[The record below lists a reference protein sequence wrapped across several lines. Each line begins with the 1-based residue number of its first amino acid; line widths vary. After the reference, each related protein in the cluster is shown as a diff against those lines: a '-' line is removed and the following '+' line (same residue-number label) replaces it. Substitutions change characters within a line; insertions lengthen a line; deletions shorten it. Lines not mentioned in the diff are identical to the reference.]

1 MKKLLSILMVAV
13 LTLSLAVPCFATNP
27 SISPNTNSDSE
38 SVLLNDGS
46 SLSDEDILNAL
57 NNAELVDASED
68 SAFTLADSSVEISD
82 DYFPAT
88 ANISEIESID
98 IEQTNE
104 DSESTIDL
112 QSTGITPVGETVG
125 DAMVYYTQKW
135 LNQEYGNVPGFG
147 SVPEN
152 GKTGWDTVYGL
163 LRALQHE
170 LGITNLA
177 NSFGPTTSSRYE
189 QNLLRR
195 QDGVTDKKFAILQG
209 ALWCKGYSPGYNMTE
224 NADGTITFNAVFDE
238 EVENAVKQLQRD
250 AGLAVQDGVVSLNL
264 MKALMSMDSFKL
276 LPSSYGSDAK
286 IRNFQQWLNKNY
298 EDYTG
303 LNPCDGV
310 YGRNTNKALIYALQA
325 EEKLP
330 LNIANGNFGNTT
342 QLCCPEIPYFEND
355 NAARAYPGTS
365 SGELYSYSDI
375 VNFTKLLQFALYVN
389 GFGDGDFD
397 GIYDNATKQAV
408 REFQEHHAITING
421 KADKG
426 TWLSLFISCGDR
438 NRSAIAADCAT
449 ILTKP
454 KAEALYA
461 NGYRYIGRYLTGTY
475 NGGIS
480 KALTREEAEIIL
492 AAGLHFFP
500 IYQTSARKDTYFTP
514 EQGTADAKAAIEAA
528 TALGIPKD
536 TIIYFAVDFDAMDYQ
551 ITSNVIPYFQA
562 VHEEMS
568 YSIYRTGIYGAR
580 NVCSRVSEKG
590 YACSSFVAN
599 MSTGFSGNLGF
610 KMPSNW
616 AFDQFTDKDQSG
628 NYLSISSP
636 DGSFAIDKDGF
647 SGRDQG
653 VSELEELVTDNTFD
667 TNFGSAEDDILYGP
681 TVNIMGKEVPLF
693 QINLSF
699 DLKVAQ
705 IETRQDINTGN
716 IEVLMGINVYGK
728 ESETTGSREKAEKYK
743 EAYRNTKALIRSLGH
758 NPQEVNNKLKDFKGS
773 LYDRGTKVGF
783 DFNSY
788 VVGYM
793 TIDKYGKIIESG
805 VGFIGTTKGSVSYP
819 IVPTIYF
826 KLQIEGSML
835 GSLKLVLQETGQTS
849 AFGNLDFS
857 VRPSLGIEGNL
868 IVASA
873 YVGLSGELS
882 CSVEF
887 PFKSFSDSFEAKL
900 NATAFF
906 EWSALAWWGARY
918 DWKFYEQPIYPRST
932 SNSLYV
938 TQDDLQFI
946 APLNP
951 EMCSRSSNNLDA
963 FKEAMQIYAKPKI
976 ASLGN
981 EKMFMVYIDDAS
993 DRSAENRFTLMYS
1006 VYDGTVWSTPQPV
1019 LNDGTADF
1027 EPMLCSDGNGGVH
1040 ILWQNANTTFNEGVT
1055 LEQMSKSMDLYYTH
1069 WNGSTFSEG
1078 RAITVNNQNFEMS
1091 PQIVSSGNNISVI
1104 WQQNSENDPLAIDGT
1119 NSIYRRQF
1127 VNGSW
1132 QTVETIASNLPLV
1145 NSIDSD
1151 YVDGT
1156 NVVAYCAKTE
1166 NETSTINDF
1175 ELFCFNGTQTAQL
1188 TDDNVPDYSVNLLN
1202 NELYW
1207 IRDGAIASMQNGDA
1221 NTKQIIEP
1229 LDSSVTE
1236 IKVLHNTAGD
1246 KAITWKQENEAGVT
1260 FYGVNYNDETNSF
1273 GATHPLTTDG
1283 GVVRGWD
1290 ACLQSAGQIELAFCY
1305 ADYLDEPVN
1314 GQPYGTLSLIQK
1326 SSETFCD
1333 VAVNPNATYSGEIE
1347 PNKEITLVTEV
1358 YNTGSQP
1365 INQFNIKILNE
1376 NNDIVQN
1383 STVNQE
1389 LGIGENAEIEI
1400 PFTMSNSISRAD
1412 YKIQILPIGEEDIS
1426 PTDNEAVFSI
1436 GFADLS
1442 IDSVEEV
1449 RNDSGRQLKV
1459 TVKNDG
1465 FTSIGTA
1472 DLQVYAESYGG
1483 MLIGT
1488 AEISSLLPGA
1498 ESVFTFNLDE
1508 SYSDSSVSESP
1519 KLVYIAIETSDAES
1533 NYANNSIEYYVYP
1546 DYLINVH
1553 AGTQG
1558 GTVAGSGTYEKGSN
1572 VQIIATADPGYVFQG
1587 WYENNVKIFD
1597 AESIYSFLVTNGRT
1611 LEARFVPLDTCD
1623 IEPVPTKPGVVDK
1636 ENKYLRGI
1644 EPCGAVQDYFMVTN
1658 GGSLR
1663 LIPDKYDFAFGTGT
1677 QVQLLSENGTI
1688 VDVYT
1693 VVILGD
1699 INGDSA
1705 VDAFDAA
1712 VLSLYLGGFAQ
1723 LDLAYLEAADLN
1735 QDGTID
1741 ERDYQTLRNM
1751 LSGTLN
1757 NYRLFPKNVNILY
1770 SMHSV

>member
-88 ANISEIESID
+88 ANISEIEPID
-98 IEQTNE
+98 IGNASEGILDTQSE
-104 DSESTIDL
+104 DTSATRETI
-112 QSTGITPVGETVG
+112 G
-125 DAMVYYTQKW
+125 DPMVYYTQKW
-135 LNQEYGNVPGFG
+135 LNQEYGNIPGFG

-438 NRSAIAADCAT
+438 NRPAIAADCAT

-500 IYQTSARKDTYFTP
+500 IYQTSAREDEYFTP

-536 TIIYFAVDFDAMDYQ
+536 TIIYFAVDFDAMDHQ

-616 AFDQFTDKDQSG
+616 AFEQFTDKDQSG

-647 SGRDQG
+647 SGRDHG
-653 VSELEELVTDNTFD
+653 VAKLEDSNEPV
-667 TNFGSAEDDILYGP
+667 AEDFILNYGEPASDKVVGP
-681 TVNIMGKEVPLF
+681 TVNIFGVNVPLF
-693 QINLSF
+693 EIEIGLETDSNDLIKINNNIKDQTCEITIGVKTDTTDPNVKNKEYAEIKSF
-699 DLKVAQ
+699 VNALGRQTTTQTWNNFQKLRSKFNKV
-705 IETRQDINTGN
+705 
-716 IEVLMGINVYGK
+716 
-728 ESETTGSREKAEKYK
+728 
-743 EAYRNTKALIRSLGH
+743 NTK
-758 NPQEVNNKLKDFKGS
+758 F
-773 LYDRGTKVGF
+773 GF
-783 DFNSY
+783 DFDMY
-788 VVGYM
+788 RVGYAKFSYR
-793 TIDKYGKIIESG
+793 TGELELIEG
-805 VGFIGTTKGSVSYP
+805 GLGLIAETTASLKKP
-819 IVPTIYF
+819 IVPLVYLRLDI
-826 KLQIEGSML
+826 IGSFEA
-835 GSLKLVLQETGQTS
+835 GLKLVAEDSMLTINGDLE
-849 AFGNLDFS
+849 FS
-857 VRPSLGIEGNL
+857 VEPRLGFQIGC
-868 IVASA
+868 SA
-873 YVGLSGELS
+873 IHVYSGFSGELGCKMRVPMTS
-882 CSVEF
+882 LEENFSIFFQGKGFIETIVLGQKNYANLEF
-887 PFKSFSDSFEAKL
+887 
-900 NATAFF
+900 T
-906 EWSALAWWGARY
+906 
-918 DWKFYEQPIYPRST
+918 PIELYPRQQL
-932 SNSLYV
+932 NSKYSIARN
-938 TQDDLQFI
+938 DFKPI
-946 APLNP
+946 APLPKNNN
-951 EMCSRSSNNLDA
+951 RLISNDPNT
-963 FKEAMQIYAKPKI
+963 FKKNIQVYAAPKI
-976 ASLGN
+976 VSLSDGR
-981 EKMFMVYIDDAS
+981 MFMVYIDDAS

-1078 RAITVNNQNFEMS
+1078 TAITVNNQNFEMS

-1546 DYLINVH
+1546 DYLINVQ

-1558 GTVAGSGTYEKGSN
+1558 GTVAGSGTYEKGSH
-1572 VQIIATADPGYVFQG
+1572 VQITANADPGYIFQG
-1587 WYENNVKIFD
+1587 WYENDVKIFD
-1597 AESIYSFLVTNGRT
+1597 AESTYSFLVTSSRT

-1663 LIPDKYDFAFGTGT
+1663 LIPDKYDYAFGTGT

-1735 QDGTID
+1735 KDGTID

>member
-88 ANISEIESID
+88 ANISEIEPID
-98 IEQTNE
+98 IGNASEGILDTQSE
-104 DSESTIDL
+104 DTSATRETI
-112 QSTGITPVGETVG
+112 G
-125 DAMVYYTQKW
+125 DPMVYYTQKW
-135 LNQEYGNVPGFG
+135 LNQEYGNIPGFG

-438 NRSAIAADCAT
+438 NRPAIAADCAT

-500 IYQTSARKDTYFTP
+500 IYQTSAREDEYFTP

-536 TIIYFAVDFDAMDYQ
+536 TIIYFAVDFDAMDHQ

-647 SGRDQG
+647 SGRDHG
-653 VSELEELVTDNTFD
+653 VAKLEDSNEPV
-667 TNFGSAEDDILYGP
+667 AEDFILNYGEPASDKVVGP
-681 TVNIMGKEVPLF
+681 TVNIFGVNVPLF
-693 QINLSF
+693 EIEIGLETDSNDLIKINNNIKDQTCEITIGVKTDTTDPNVKNKEYAEIKSF
-699 DLKVAQ
+699 VNALGRQTTTQTWNNFQKLRSKFNKV
-705 IETRQDINTGN
+705 
-716 IEVLMGINVYGK
+716 
-728 ESETTGSREKAEKYK
+728 
-743 EAYRNTKALIRSLGH
+743 NTK
-758 NPQEVNNKLKDFKGS
+758 F
-773 LYDRGTKVGF
+773 GF
-783 DFNSY
+783 DFDMY
-788 VVGYM
+788 RVGYA
-793 TIDKYGKIIESG
+793 K
-805 VGFIGTTKGSVSYP
+805 FSYR
-819 IVPTIYF
+819 TGE
-826 KLQIEGSML
+826 LELIEGGL
-835 GSLKLVLQETGQTS
+835 GLIAETTASLK
-849 AFGNLDFS
+849 
-857 VRPSLGIEGNL
+857 
-868 IVASA
+868 
-873 YVGLSGELS
+873 
-882 CSVEF
+882 
-887 PFKSFSDSFEAKL
+887 K
-900 NATAFF
+900 
-906 EWSALAWWGARY
+906 
-918 DWKFYEQPIYPRST
+918 
-932 SNSLYV
+932 
-938 TQDDLQFI
+938 
-946 APLNP
+946 
-951 EMCSRSSNNLDA
+951 
-963 FKEAMQIYAKPKI
+963 
-976 ASLGN
+976 
-981 EKMFMVYIDDAS
+981 
-993 DRSAENRFTLMYS
+993 
-1006 VYDGTVWSTPQPV
+1006 
-1019 LNDGTADF
+1019 
-1027 EPMLCSDGNGGVH
+1027 
-1040 ILWQNANTTFNEGVT
+1040 
-1055 LEQMSKSMDLYYTH
+1055 
-1069 WNGSTFSEG
+1069 
-1078 RAITVNNQNFEMS
+1078 
-1091 PQIVSSGNNISVI
+1091 
-1104 WQQNSENDPLAIDGT
+1104 T
-1119 NSIYRRQF
+1119 NS
-1127 VNGSW
+1127 
-1132 QTVETIASNLPLV
+1132 T
-1145 NSIDSD
+1145 
-1151 YVDGT
+1151 
-1156 NVVAYCAKTE
+1156 
-1166 NETSTINDF
+1166 
-1175 ELFCFNGTQTAQL
+1175 
-1188 TDDNVPDYSVNLLN
+1188 
-1202 NELYW
+1202 
-1207 IRDGAIASMQNGDA
+1207 
-1221 NTKQIIEP
+1221 
-1229 LDSSVTE
+1229 
-1236 IKVLHNTAGD
+1236 
-1246 KAITWKQENEAGVT
+1246 
-1260 FYGVNYNDETNSF
+1260 
-1273 GATHPLTTDG
+1273 
-1283 GVVRGWD
+1283 
-1290 ACLQSAGQIELAFCY
+1290 ACLF
-1305 ADYLDEPVN
+1305 
-1314 GQPYGTLSLIQK
+1314 
-1326 SSETFCD
+1326 
-1333 VAVNPNATYSGEIE
+1333 AVGHN
-1347 PNKEITLVTEV
+1347 
-1358 YNTGSQP
+1358 
-1365 INQFNIKILNE
+1365 
-1376 NNDIVQN
+1376 
-1383 STVNQE
+1383 
-1389 LGIGENAEIEI
+1389 
-1400 PFTMSNSISRAD
+1400 
-1412 YKIQILPIGEEDIS
+1412 
-1426 PTDNEAVFSI
+1426 
-1436 GFADLS
+1436 
-1442 IDSVEEV
+1442 
-1449 RNDSGRQLKV
+1449 
-1459 TVKNDG
+1459 
-1465 FTSIGTA
+1465 
-1472 DLQVYAESYGG
+1472 
-1483 MLIGT
+1483 
-1488 AEISSLLPGA
+1488 
-1498 ESVFTFNLDE
+1498 
-1508 SYSDSSVSESP
+1508 
-1519 KLVYIAIETSDAES
+1519 
-1533 NYANNSIEYYVYP
+1533 
-1546 DYLINVH
+1546 
-1553 AGTQG
+1553 
-1558 GTVAGSGTYEKGSN
+1558 
-1572 VQIIATADPGYVFQG
+1572 
-1587 WYENNVKIFD
+1587 
-1597 AESIYSFLVTNGRT
+1597 
-1611 LEARFVPLDTCD
+1611 
-1623 IEPVPTKPGVVDK
+1623 
-1636 ENKYLRGI
+1636 
-1644 EPCGAVQDYFMVTN
+1644 
-1658 GGSLR
+1658 
-1663 LIPDKYDFAFGTGT
+1663 
-1677 QVQLLSENGTI
+1677 
-1688 VDVYT
+1688 
-1693 VVILGD
+1693 
-1699 INGDSA
+1699 
-1705 VDAFDAA
+1705 
-1712 VLSLYLGGFAQ
+1712 
-1723 LDLAYLEAADLN
+1723 
-1735 QDGTID
+1735 
-1741 ERDYQTLRNM
+1741 
-1751 LSGTLN
+1751 
-1757 NYRLFPKNVNILY
+1757 RLF
-1770 SMHSV
+1770 

>member
-88 ANISEIESID
+88 ANISEIEPID
-98 IEQTNE
+98 IGNASEGILDTQSE
-104 DSESTIDL
+104 DTSATRETI
-112 QSTGITPVGETVG
+112 G
-125 DAMVYYTQKW
+125 DPMVYYTQKW
-135 LNQEYGNVPGFG
+135 LNQEYGNIPGFG

-647 SGRDQG
+647 SGRDHG
-653 VSELEELVTDNTFD
+653 VAKLEDSNEPV
-667 TNFGSAEDDILYGP
+667 AEDFILNYGEPASDKVVGP
-681 TVNIMGKEVPLF
+681 TVNIFGVNVPLF
-693 QINLSF
+693 EIEIGLETDSNDLIKINNNIKDQTCEITIGVKTDTTDPNVKNKEYAEIKSF
-699 DLKVAQ
+699 VNALGRQTTTQTWNNFQKLRSKFNKV
-705 IETRQDINTGN
+705 
-716 IEVLMGINVYGK
+716 
-728 ESETTGSREKAEKYK
+728 
-743 EAYRNTKALIRSLGH
+743 NTK
-758 NPQEVNNKLKDFKGS
+758 F
-773 LYDRGTKVGF
+773 GF
-783 DFNSY
+783 DFDMY
-788 VVGYM
+788 RVGYAKFSYR
-793 TIDKYGKIIESG
+793 TGELELIEG
-805 VGFIGTTKGSVSYP
+805 GLGLIAETTASLKKP
-819 IVPTIYF
+819 IVPLVYLRLDI
-826 KLQIEGSML
+826 IGSFEA
-835 GSLKLVLQETGQTS
+835 GLKLVAEDSMLTINGDLE
-849 AFGNLDFS
+849 FS
-857 VRPSLGIEGNL
+857 VEPRLGFQIGC
-868 IVASA
+868 SA
-873 YVGLSGELS
+873 IHVYSGFSGELGCKMRVPMTS
-882 CSVEF
+882 LEENFSIFFQGKGFIETIVLGQKNYANLEF
-887 PFKSFSDSFEAKL
+887 
-900 NATAFF
+900 T
-906 EWSALAWWGARY
+906 
-918 DWKFYEQPIYPRST
+918 PIELYPRQQL
-932 SNSLYV
+932 NSKYSIARN
-938 TQDDLQFI
+938 DFKPI
-946 APLNP
+946 APLPKNNN
-951 EMCSRSSNNLDA
+951 RLISNDPNT
-963 FKEAMQIYAKPKI
+963 FKKNIQVYAAPKI
-976 ASLGN
+976 VSLSDGR
-981 EKMFMVYIDDAS
+981 MFMVYIDDAS

-1078 RAITVNNQNFEMS
+1078 TAITVNNQNFEMS

-1175 ELFCFNGTQTAQL
+1175 ELFCFNGSQTTQL

-1246 KAITWKQENEAGVT
+1246 KAITWEQENEAGVT

-1273 GATHPLTTDG
+1273 GTTHPLTTDG

-1305 ADYLDEPVN
+1305 ADYLDEPTD
-1314 GQPYGTLSLIQK
+1314 GRPYGALSLIQK

-1347 PNKEITLVTEV
+1347 PNKEITLFTEV

-1376 NNDIVQN
+1376 NNDIVQD

-1400 PFTMSNSISRAD
+1400 PFTLSNSISRAD

-1572 VQIIATADPGYVFQG
+1572 VQITATADPGYVFQG

-1597 AESIYSFLVTNGRT
+1597 AESIYSFLVTSSRT
-1611 LEARFVPLDTCD
+1611 LEAKFVPLDTCD

-1663 LIPDKYDFAFGTGT
+1663 LIPDKYDYAFGTGT

-1735 QDGTID
+1735 KDGTID

>member
-88 ANISEIESID
+88 ANISEIEPID
-98 IEQTNE
+98 IGNASEGILDTQSE
-104 DSESTIDL
+104 DTSATRETI
-112 QSTGITPVGETVG
+112 G
-125 DAMVYYTQKW
+125 DPMVYYTQKW
-135 LNQEYGNVPGFG
+135 LNQEYGNIPGFG

-438 NRSAIAADCAT
+438 NRPAIAADCAT

-500 IYQTSARKDTYFTP
+500 IYQTSAREDEYFTP

-536 TIIYFAVDFDAMDYQ
+536 TIIYFAVDFDAMDHQ

-647 SGRDQG
+647 SGRDHG
-653 VSELEELVTDNTFD
+653 VAKLEDSNEPV
-667 TNFGSAEDDILYGP
+667 AEDFILNYGEPASDKVVGP
-681 TVNIMGKEVPLF
+681 TVNIFGVNVPLF
-693 QINLSF
+693 EIEIGLETDSNDLIKINNNIKDQTCEITIGVKTDTTDPNVKNKEYAEIKSF
-699 DLKVAQ
+699 VNALGRQTTTQTWNNFQKLRSKFNKV
-705 IETRQDINTGN
+705 
-716 IEVLMGINVYGK
+716 
-728 ESETTGSREKAEKYK
+728 
-743 EAYRNTKALIRSLGH
+743 NTK
-758 NPQEVNNKLKDFKGS
+758 F
-773 LYDRGTKVGF
+773 GF
-783 DFNSY
+783 DFDMY
-788 VVGYM
+788 RVGYAKFSYR
-793 TIDKYGKIIESG
+793 TGELELIEG
-805 VGFIGTTKGSVSYP
+805 GLGLIAETTASLKKP
-819 IVPTIYF
+819 IVPLVYLRLDI
-826 KLQIEGSML
+826 IGSFEA
-835 GSLKLVLQETGQTS
+835 GLKLVAEDSMLTINGDLE
-849 AFGNLDFS
+849 FS
-857 VRPSLGIEGNL
+857 VEPRLGFQIGC
-868 IVASA
+868 SA
-873 YVGLSGELS
+873 IHVYSGFSGELGCKMRVPMTS
-882 CSVEF
+882 LEENFSIFFQGKGFIETIVLGQKNYANLEF
-887 PFKSFSDSFEAKL
+887 
-900 NATAFF
+900 T
-906 EWSALAWWGARY
+906 
-918 DWKFYEQPIYPRST
+918 PIELYPRQQL
-932 SNSLYV
+932 NSKYSIARN
-938 TQDDLQFI
+938 DFKPI
-946 APLNP
+946 APLPKNNN
-951 EMCSRSSNNLDA
+951 RLISNDPNT
-963 FKEAMQIYAKPKI
+963 FKKNIQVYAAPKI
-976 ASLGN
+976 VSLSDGR
-981 EKMFMVYIDDAS
+981 MFMVYIDDAS

-1078 RAITVNNQNFEMS
+1078 TAITVNNQNFEMS

-1546 DYLINVH
+1546 DYLINVQ

-1558 GTVAGSGTYEKGSN
+1558 GTVAGSGTYEKGSH
-1572 VQIIATADPGYVFQG
+1572 VQITANADPGYIFQG
-1587 WYENNVKIFD
+1587 WYENDVKIFD
-1597 AESIYSFLVTNGRT
+1597 AESTYSFLVTSSRT

-1663 LIPDKYDFAFGTGT
+1663 LIPDKYDYAFGTGT

-1735 QDGTID
+1735 KDGTID

>member
-88 ANISEIESID
+88 ANISEIEPID
-98 IEQTNE
+98 IGNASEGILDTQSE
-104 DSESTIDL
+104 DTSATRETI
-112 QSTGITPVGETVG
+112 G
-125 DAMVYYTQKW
+125 DPMVYYTQKW
-135 LNQEYGNVPGFG
+135 LNQEYGNIPGFG

-647 SGRDQG
+647 SGRDHG
-653 VSELEELVTDNTFD
+653 VAKLEDSNEPV
-667 TNFGSAEDDILYGP
+667 AEDFILNYGEPASDKVVGP
-681 TVNIMGKEVPLF
+681 TVNIFGVNVPLF
-693 QINLSF
+693 EIEIGLETDSNDLIKINNNIKDQTCEITIGVKTDTTDPNVKNKEYAEIKSF
-699 DLKVAQ
+699 VNALGRQTTTQTWNNFQKLRSKFNKV
-705 IETRQDINTGN
+705 
-716 IEVLMGINVYGK
+716 
-728 ESETTGSREKAEKYK
+728 
-743 EAYRNTKALIRSLGH
+743 NTK
-758 NPQEVNNKLKDFKGS
+758 F
-773 LYDRGTKVGF
+773 GF
-783 DFNSY
+783 DFDMY
-788 VVGYM
+788 RVGYAKFSYR
-793 TIDKYGKIIESG
+793 TGELELIEG
-805 VGFIGTTKGSVSYP
+805 GLGLIAETTASLKKP
-819 IVPTIYF
+819 IVPLVYLRLDI
-826 KLQIEGSML
+826 IGSFEA
-835 GSLKLVLQETGQTS
+835 GLKLVAEDSMLTINGDLE
-849 AFGNLDFS
+849 FS
-857 VRPSLGIEGNL
+857 VEPRLGFQIGC
-868 IVASA
+868 SA
-873 YVGLSGELS
+873 IHVYSGFSGELGCKMRVPMTS
-882 CSVEF
+882 LEENFSIFFQGKGFIETIVLGQKNYANLEF
-887 PFKSFSDSFEAKL
+887 
-900 NATAFF
+900 T
-906 EWSALAWWGARY
+906 
-918 DWKFYEQPIYPRST
+918 PIELYPRQQL
-932 SNSLYV
+932 NSKYSIARN
-938 TQDDLQFI
+938 DFKPI
-946 APLNP
+946 APLPKNNN
-951 EMCSRSSNNLDA
+951 RLISNDPNT
-963 FKEAMQIYAKPKI
+963 FKKNIQVYAAPKI
-976 ASLGN
+976 VSLSDGR
-981 EKMFMVYIDDAS
+981 MFMVYIDDAS

-1078 RAITVNNQNFEMS
+1078 TAITVNNQNFEMS

-1175 ELFCFNGTQTAQL
+1175 ELFCFNGSQTTQL

-1246 KAITWKQENEAGVT
+1246 KAITWEQENEAGVT

-1273 GATHPLTTDG
+1273 GTTHPLTTDG

-1305 ADYLDEPVN
+1305 ADYLDEPTD
-1314 GQPYGTLSLIQK
+1314 GRPYGALSLIQK

-1347 PNKEITLVTEV
+1347 PNKEITLFTEV

-1376 NNDIVQN
+1376 NNDIVQD

-1400 PFTMSNSISRAD
+1400 PFTLSNSISRAD

-1572 VQIIATADPGYVFQG
+1572 VQITATADPGYVFQG

-1597 AESIYSFLVTNGRT
+1597 AESTYSFLVTSSRT
-1611 LEARFVPLDTCD
+1611 LEAKFVPLDTCD
-1623 IEPVPTKPGVVDK
+1623 IEPIPTKPGVVDK

-1663 LIPDKYDFAFGTGT
+1663 LIPDKYDYAFGTGT

-1735 QDGTID
+1735 KDGTID

>member
-88 ANISEIESID
+88 ANISEIEPID
-98 IEQTNE
+98 IGNASEGILDTQSE
-104 DSESTIDL
+104 DTSATRETI
-112 QSTGITPVGETVG
+112 G
-125 DAMVYYTQKW
+125 DPMVYYTQKW
-135 LNQEYGNVPGFG
+135 LNQEYGNIPGFG

-177 NSFGPTTSSRYE
+177 NSFGPKTSSRYE

-438 NRSAIAADCAT
+438 NRPAIAADCAT

-500 IYQTSARKDTYFTP
+500 IYQTSAREDEYFTP

-536 TIIYFAVDFDAMDYQ
+536 TIIYFAVDFDAMDHQ

-647 SGRDQG
+647 SGRDHG
-653 VSELEELVTDNTFD
+653 VAKLEDSNEPV
-667 TNFGSAEDDILYGP
+667 AEDFILNYGEPASDKVVGP
-681 TVNIMGKEVPLF
+681 TVNIFGVNVPLF
-693 QINLSF
+693 EIEIGLETDSNDLIKINNNIKDQTCEITIGVKTDTTDPNVKNKEYAEIKSF
-699 DLKVAQ
+699 VNALGRQTTTQTWNNFQKLRSKFNKV
-705 IETRQDINTGN
+705 
-716 IEVLMGINVYGK
+716 
-728 ESETTGSREKAEKYK
+728 
-743 EAYRNTKALIRSLGH
+743 NTK
-758 NPQEVNNKLKDFKGS
+758 F
-773 LYDRGTKVGF
+773 GF
-783 DFNSY
+783 DFDMY
-788 VVGYM
+788 RVGYAKFSYR
-793 TIDKYGKIIESG
+793 TGELELIEG
-805 VGFIGTTKGSVSYP
+805 GLGLIAETTASLKKP
-819 IVPTIYF
+819 IVPLVYLRLDI
-826 KLQIEGSML
+826 IGSFEA
-835 GSLKLVLQETGQTS
+835 GLKLVAEDSMLTINGDLE
-849 AFGNLDFS
+849 FS
-857 VRPSLGIEGNL
+857 VEPRLGFQIGC
-868 IVASA
+868 SA
-873 YVGLSGELS
+873 IHVYSGFSGELGCKMRVPMTS
-882 CSVEF
+882 LEENFSIFFQGKGFIETIVLGQKNYANLEF
-887 PFKSFSDSFEAKL
+887 TPIELYSRQQLNSKYSIARNDFK
-900 NATAFF
+900 
-906 EWSALAWWGARY
+906 
-918 DWKFYEQPIYPRST
+918 P
-932 SNSLYV
+932 
-938 TQDDLQFI
+938 I
-946 APLNP
+946 APLPKNNN
-951 EMCSRSSNNLDA
+951 RLISNDPNT
-963 FKEAMQIYAKPKI
+963 FKKNIQVYAAPKI
-976 ASLGN
+976 VSLSDGR
-981 EKMFMVYIDDAS
+981 MFMVYIDDAS

-1078 RAITVNNQNFEMS
+1078 TAITVNNQNFEMS

-1175 ELFCFNGTQTAQL
+1175 ELFCFNGSQTTQL

-1376 NNDIVQN
+1376 NNDIVQD

-1400 PFTMSNSISRAD
+1400 PFTLSNSISRAD

-1546 DYLINVH
+1546 DYLINVQT
-1553 AGTQG
+1553 GTQG

-1663 LIPDKYDFAFGTGT
+1663 LIPDKYDYAFGTGT

-1735 QDGTID
+1735 KDGTID

>member
-177 NSFGPTTSSRYE
+177 NSFGPTTSSQYE

-647 SGRDQG
+647 SGRDHG
-653 VSELEELVTDNTFD
+653 VAKLEDSNEPV
-667 TNFGSAEDDILYGP
+667 AEDFILNYGEPASDKVVGP
-681 TVNIMGKEVPLF
+681 TVNIFGVNVPLF
-693 QINLSF
+693 EIEIGLETDSNDLIKINNNIKDQTCEITIGVKTDTTDPNVKNKEYAEIKSF
-699 DLKVAQ
+699 VNALGRQTTTQTWNNFQKLRSKFNKV
-705 IETRQDINTGN
+705 
-716 IEVLMGINVYGK
+716 
-728 ESETTGSREKAEKYK
+728 
-743 EAYRNTKALIRSLGH
+743 NTK
-758 NPQEVNNKLKDFKGS
+758 F
-773 LYDRGTKVGF
+773 GF
-783 DFNSY
+783 DFDMY
-788 VVGYM
+788 RVGYAKFSYR
-793 TIDKYGKIIESG
+793 TGELELIEG
-805 VGFIGTTKGSVSYP
+805 GLGLIAETTASLKKP
-819 IVPTIYF
+819 IVPLVYLRLDI
-826 KLQIEGSML
+826 IGSFEA
-835 GSLKLVLQETGQTS
+835 GLKLVAEDSMLTINGDLE
-849 AFGNLDFS
+849 FS
-857 VRPSLGIEGNL
+857 VEPRLGFQIGC
-868 IVASA
+868 SA
-873 YVGLSGELS
+873 IHVYSGFSGELG
-882 CSVEF
+882 CKMRV
-887 PFKSFSDSFEAKL
+887 PM
-900 NATAFF
+900 
-906 EWSALAWWGARY
+906 
-918 DWKFYEQPIYPRST
+918 T
-932 SNSLYV
+932 SL
-938 TQDDLQFI
+938 
-946 APLNP
+946 
-951 EMCSRSSNNLDA
+951 E
-963 FKEAMQIYAKPKI
+963 
-976 ASLGN
+976 
-981 EKMFMVYIDDAS
+981 
-993 DRSAENRFTLMYS
+993 EN
-1006 VYDGTVWSTPQPV
+1006 
-1019 LNDGTADF
+1019 
-1027 EPMLCSDGNGGVH
+1027 
-1040 ILWQNANTTFNEGVT
+1040 
-1055 LEQMSKSMDLYYTH
+1055 
-1069 WNGSTFSEG
+1069 
-1078 RAITVNNQNFEMS
+1078 
-1091 PQIVSSGNNISVI
+1091 
-1104 WQQNSENDPLAIDGT
+1104 
-1119 NSIYRRQF
+1119 
-1127 VNGSW
+1127 
-1132 QTVETIASNLPLV
+1132 
-1145 NSIDSD
+1145 
-1151 YVDGT
+1151 
-1156 NVVAYCAKTE
+1156 
-1166 NETSTINDF
+1166 
-1175 ELFCFNGTQTAQL
+1175 
-1188 TDDNVPDYSVNLLN
+1188 
-1202 NELYW
+1202 
-1207 IRDGAIASMQNGDA
+1207 
-1221 NTKQIIEP
+1221 
-1229 LDSSVTE
+1229 
-1236 IKVLHNTAGD
+1236 
-1246 KAITWKQENEAGVT
+1246 
-1260 FYGVNYNDETNSF
+1260 
-1273 GATHPLTTDG
+1273 
-1283 GVVRGWD
+1283 
-1290 ACLQSAGQIELAFCY
+1290 
-1305 ADYLDEPVN
+1305 
-1314 GQPYGTLSLIQK
+1314 
-1326 SSETFCD
+1326 
-1333 VAVNPNATYSGEIE
+1333 
-1347 PNKEITLVTEV
+1347 
-1358 YNTGSQP
+1358 
-1365 INQFNIKILNE
+1365 
-1376 NNDIVQN
+1376 
-1383 STVNQE
+1383 
-1389 LGIGENAEIEI
+1389 
-1400 PFTMSNSISRAD
+1400 
-1412 YKIQILPIGEEDIS
+1412 
-1426 PTDNEAVFSI
+1426 FSI
-1436 GFADLS
+1436 FFKAKDL
-1442 IDSVEEV
+1442 
-1449 RNDSGRQLKV
+1449 LK
-1459 TVKNDG
+1459 
-1465 FTSIGTA
+1465 
-1472 DLQVYAESYGG
+1472 
-1483 MLIGT
+1483 
-1488 AEISSLLPGA
+1488 LL
-1498 ESVFTFNLDE
+1498 
-1508 SYSDSSVSESP
+1508 Y
-1519 KLVYIAIETSDAES
+1519 
-1533 NYANNSIEYYVYP
+1533 
-1546 DYLINVH
+1546 
-1553 AGTQG
+1553 
-1558 GTVAGSGTYEKGSN
+1558 
-1572 VQIIATADPGYVFQG
+1572 
-1587 WYENNVKIFD
+1587 
-1597 AESIYSFLVTNGRT
+1597 
-1611 LEARFVPLDTCD
+1611 
-1623 IEPVPTKPGVVDK
+1623 
-1636 ENKYLRGI
+1636 
-1644 EPCGAVQDYFMVTN
+1644 
-1658 GGSLR
+1658 
-1663 LIPDKYDFAFGTGT
+1663 
-1677 QVQLLSENGTI
+1677 
-1688 VDVYT
+1688 
-1693 VVILGD
+1693 
-1699 INGDSA
+1699 
-1705 VDAFDAA
+1705 
-1712 VLSLYLGGFAQ
+1712 
-1723 LDLAYLEAADLN
+1723 
-1735 QDGTID
+1735 
-1741 ERDYQTLRNM
+1741 
-1751 LSGTLN
+1751 
-1757 NYRLFPKNVNILY
+1757 
-1770 SMHSV
+1770 

>member
-647 SGRDQG
+647 SGRDHG
-653 VSELEELVTDNTFD
+653 VAKLEDSNEPV
-667 TNFGSAEDDILYGP
+667 AEDFILNYGEPASDKVVGP
-681 TVNIMGKEVPLF
+681 TVNIFGVNVPLF
-693 QINLSF
+693 EIEIGLETDSNDLIKINNNIKDQTCEITIGVKTDTTDPNVKNKEYAEIKSF
-699 DLKVAQ
+699 VNALGRQTTTQTWNNFQKLRSKFNKV
-705 IETRQDINTGN
+705 
-716 IEVLMGINVYGK
+716 
-728 ESETTGSREKAEKYK
+728 
-743 EAYRNTKALIRSLGH
+743 NTK
-758 NPQEVNNKLKDFKGS
+758 F
-773 LYDRGTKVGF
+773 GF
-783 DFNSY
+783 DFDMY
-788 VVGYM
+788 RVGYAKFSYR
-793 TIDKYGKIIESG
+793 TGELELIEG
-805 VGFIGTTKGSVSYP
+805 GLGLIAETTASLKKP
-819 IVPTIYF
+819 IVPLVYLRLDI
-826 KLQIEGSML
+826 IGSFEA
-835 GSLKLVLQETGQTS
+835 GLKLVAEDSMLTINGDLE
-849 AFGNLDFS
+849 FS
-857 VRPSLGIEGNL
+857 VEPRLGFQIGC
-868 IVASA
+868 SA
-873 YVGLSGELS
+873 IHVYSGFSGELGCKMRVPMTS
-882 CSVEF
+882 LEENFSIFFQGKGFIETIVLGQKNYANLEF
-887 PFKSFSDSFEAKL
+887 
-900 NATAFF
+900 T
-906 EWSALAWWGARY
+906 
-918 DWKFYEQPIYPRST
+918 PIELYPRQQL
-932 SNSLYV
+932 NSKYSIARN
-938 TQDDLQFI
+938 DFKPI
-946 APLNP
+946 APLPKNNN
-951 EMCSRSSNNLDA
+951 RLISNDPNT
-963 FKEAMQIYAKPKI
+963 FKKNIQVYAAPKI
-976 ASLGN
+976 VSLSDGR
-981 EKMFMVYIDDAS
+981 MFMVYIDDAS

-1078 RAITVNNQNFEMS
+1078 TAITVNNQNFEMS

-1175 ELFCFNGTQTAQL
+1175 ELFCFNGSQTTQL

-1246 KAITWKQENEAGVT
+1246 KAITWEQENEAGVT

-1273 GATHPLTTDG
+1273 GTTHPLTTDG

-1305 ADYLDEPVN
+1305 ADYLDEPTD
-1314 GQPYGTLSLIQK
+1314 GRPYGALSLIQK

-1376 NNDIVQN
+1376 NNDIVQD

-1400 PFTMSNSISRAD
+1400 PFTLSNSISRAD

-1572 VQIIATADPGYVFQG
+1572 VQITATADPGYVFQG

-1597 AESIYSFLVTNGRT
+1597 AESIYSFLVTSSRT
-1611 LEARFVPLDTCD
+1611 LEAKFVPLDTCD

-1663 LIPDKYDFAFGTGT
+1663 LIPDKYDYAFGTGT

-1735 QDGTID
+1735 KDGTID

>member
-88 ANISEIESID
+88 ANISEIEPID
-98 IEQTNE
+98 IGNASEGILDTQSE
-104 DSESTIDL
+104 DTSATRETI
-112 QSTGITPVGETVG
+112 G
-125 DAMVYYTQKW
+125 DPMVYYTQKW
-135 LNQEYGNVPGFG
+135 LNQEYGNIPGFG

-438 NRSAIAADCAT
+438 NRPAIAADCAT

-647 SGRDQG
+647 SGRDHG
-653 VSELEELVTDNTFD
+653 VAKLEDSNEPV
-667 TNFGSAEDDILYGP
+667 AEDFILNYGEPASDKVVGP
-681 TVNIMGKEVPLF
+681 TVNIFGVNVPLF
-693 QINLSF
+693 EIEIGLETDSNDLIKINNNIKDQTCEITIGVKTDTTDPNVKNKEYAEIKSF
-699 DLKVAQ
+699 VNALGRQTTTQTWNNFQKLRSKFNKV
-705 IETRQDINTGN
+705 
-716 IEVLMGINVYGK
+716 
-728 ESETTGSREKAEKYK
+728 
-743 EAYRNTKALIRSLGH
+743 NTK
-758 NPQEVNNKLKDFKGS
+758 F
-773 LYDRGTKVGF
+773 GF
-783 DFNSY
+783 DFDMY
-788 VVGYM
+788 RVGYAKFSYR
-793 TIDKYGKIIESG
+793 TGELELIEG
-805 VGFIGTTKGSVSYP
+805 GLGLIAETTASLKKP
-819 IVPTIYF
+819 IVPLVYLRLDI
-826 KLQIEGSML
+826 IGSFEA
-835 GSLKLVLQETGQTS
+835 GLKLVAEDSMLTINGDLE
-849 AFGNLDFS
+849 FS
-857 VRPSLGIEGNL
+857 VEPRLGFQIGC
-868 IVASA
+868 SA
-873 YVGLSGELS
+873 IHVYSGFSGELGCKMRVPMTS
-882 CSVEF
+882 LEENFSIFFQGKGFIETIVLGQKNYANLEF
-887 PFKSFSDSFEAKL
+887 
-900 NATAFF
+900 T
-906 EWSALAWWGARY
+906 
-918 DWKFYEQPIYPRST
+918 PIELYPRQQL
-932 SNSLYV
+932 NSKYSIARN
-938 TQDDLQFI
+938 DFKPI
-946 APLNP
+946 APLPKNNN
-951 EMCSRSSNNLDA
+951 RLISNDPNT
-963 FKEAMQIYAKPKI
+963 FKKNIQVYAAPKI
-976 ASLGN
+976 VSLSDGR
-981 EKMFMVYIDDAS
+981 MFMVYIDDAS

-1078 RAITVNNQNFEMS
+1078 TAITVNNQNFEMS

-1175 ELFCFNGTQTAQL
+1175 ELFCFNGSQTTQL

-1246 KAITWKQENEAGVT
+1246 KAITWEQENEAGVT

-1273 GATHPLTTDG
+1273 GTTHPLTTDG

-1305 ADYLDEPVN
+1305 ADYLDEPTD
-1314 GQPYGTLSLIQK
+1314 GRPYGALSLIQK

-1347 PNKEITLVTEV
+1347 PNKEITLFTEV

-1376 NNDIVQN
+1376 NNDIVQD

-1400 PFTMSNSISRAD
+1400 PFTLSNSISRAD

-1572 VQIIATADPGYVFQG
+1572 VQITATADPGYVFQG

-1597 AESIYSFLVTNGRT
+1597 AESIYSFLVTSSRT
-1611 LEARFVPLDTCD
+1611 LEAKFVPLDTCD

-1663 LIPDKYDFAFGTGT
+1663 LIPDKYDYAFGTGT

-1735 QDGTID
+1735 KDGTID

>member
-88 ANISEIESID
+88 ANISEIEPID
-98 IEQTNE
+98 IGNASEGILDTQSE
-104 DSESTIDL
+104 DTSATRETI
-112 QSTGITPVGETVG
+112 G
-125 DAMVYYTQKW
+125 DPMVYYTQKW
-135 LNQEYGNVPGFG
+135 LNQEYGNIPGFG

-438 NRSAIAADCAT
+438 NRPAIAADCAT

-500 IYQTSARKDTYFTP
+500 IYQTSAREDEYFTP

-536 TIIYFAVDFDAMDYQ
+536 TIIYFAVDFDAMDHQ

-647 SGRDQG
+647 SGRDHG
-653 VSELEELVTDNTFD
+653 VAKLEDSNEPV
-667 TNFGSAEDDILYGP
+667 AEDFILNYGEPASDKVVGP
-681 TVNIMGKEVPLF
+681 TVNIFGVNVPLF
-693 QINLSF
+693 EIEIGLETDSNDLIKINNNIKDQTCEITIGVKTDTTDPNVKNKEYAEIKSF
-699 DLKVAQ
+699 VNALGRQTTTQTWNNFQKLRSKFNKV
-705 IETRQDINTGN
+705 
-716 IEVLMGINVYGK
+716 
-728 ESETTGSREKAEKYK
+728 
-743 EAYRNTKALIRSLGH
+743 NTK
-758 NPQEVNNKLKDFKGS
+758 F
-773 LYDRGTKVGF
+773 GF
-783 DFNSY
+783 DFDMY
-788 VVGYM
+788 RVGYAKFSYR
-793 TIDKYGKIIESG
+793 TGELELIEG
-805 VGFIGTTKGSVSYP
+805 GLGLIAETTASLKKP
-819 IVPTIYF
+819 IVPLVYLRLDI
-826 KLQIEGSML
+826 IGSFEA
-835 GSLKLVLQETGQTS
+835 GLKLVAEDSMLTINGDLE
-849 AFGNLDFS
+849 FS
-857 VRPSLGIEGNL
+857 VEPRLGFQIGC
-868 IVASA
+868 SA
-873 YVGLSGELS
+873 IHVYSGFSGELGCKMRVPMTS
-882 CSVEF
+882 LEENFSIFFQGKGFIETIVLGQKNYANLEF
-887 PFKSFSDSFEAKL
+887 
-900 NATAFF
+900 T
-906 EWSALAWWGARY
+906 
-918 DWKFYEQPIYPRST
+918 PIELYPRQQL
-932 SNSLYV
+932 NSKYSIARN
-938 TQDDLQFI
+938 DFKPI
-946 APLNP
+946 APLPKNNN
-951 EMCSRSSNNLDA
+951 RLISNDPNT
-963 FKEAMQIYAKPKI
+963 FKKNIQVYAAPKI
-976 ASLGN
+976 VSLSDGR
-981 EKMFMVYIDDAS
+981 MFMVYIDDAS

-1078 RAITVNNQNFEMS
+1078 TAITVNNQNFEMS

-1175 ELFCFNGTQTAQL
+1175 ELFCFNGSQTTQL

-1376 NNDIVQN
+1376 NNDIVQD

-1400 PFTMSNSISRAD
+1400 PFTLSNSISRAD

-1546 DYLINVH
+1546 DYLINVQT
-1553 AGTQG
+1553 GTQG

>member
-88 ANISEIESID
+88 ANISEIEPID
-98 IEQTNE
+98 IGNASEGILDTQSE
-104 DSESTIDL
+104 DTSATRETI
-112 QSTGITPVGETVG
+112 G
-125 DAMVYYTQKW
+125 DPMVYYTQKW
-135 LNQEYGNVPGFG
+135 LNQEYGNIPGFG

-647 SGRDQG
+647 SGRDHG
-653 VSELEELVTDNTFD
+653 VAKLEDSNEPV
-667 TNFGSAEDDILYGP
+667 AEDFILNYGEPASDKVVGP
-681 TVNIMGKEVPLF
+681 TVNIFGVNVPLF
-693 QINLSF
+693 EIEIGLETDSNDLIKINNNIKDQTCEITIGVKTDTTDPNVKNKEYAEIKSF
-699 DLKVAQ
+699 VNALGRQTTTQTWNNFQKLRSKFNKV
-705 IETRQDINTGN
+705 
-716 IEVLMGINVYGK
+716 
-728 ESETTGSREKAEKYK
+728 
-743 EAYRNTKALIRSLGH
+743 NTK
-758 NPQEVNNKLKDFKGS
+758 F
-773 LYDRGTKVGF
+773 GF
-783 DFNSY
+783 DFDMY
-788 VVGYM
+788 RVGYAKFSYR
-793 TIDKYGKIIESG
+793 TGELELIEG
-805 VGFIGTTKGSVSYP
+805 GLGLIAETTASLKKP
-819 IVPTIYF
+819 IVPLVYLRLDI
-826 KLQIEGSML
+826 IGSFEA
-835 GSLKLVLQETGQTS
+835 GLKLVAEDSMLTINGDLE
-849 AFGNLDFS
+849 FS
-857 VRPSLGIEGNL
+857 VEPRLGFQIGC
-868 IVASA
+868 SA
-873 YVGLSGELS
+873 IHVYSGFSGELGCKMRVPMTS
-882 CSVEF
+882 LEENFSIFFQGKGFIETIVLGQKNYANLEF
-887 PFKSFSDSFEAKL
+887 
-900 NATAFF
+900 T
-906 EWSALAWWGARY
+906 
-918 DWKFYEQPIYPRST
+918 PIELYPRQQL
-932 SNSLYV
+932 NSKYSIARN
-938 TQDDLQFI
+938 DFKPI
-946 APLNP
+946 APLPKNNN
-951 EMCSRSSNNLDA
+951 RLISNDPNT
-963 FKEAMQIYAKPKI
+963 FKKNIQVYAAPKI
-976 ASLGN
+976 VSLSDGR
-981 EKMFMVYIDDAS
+981 MFMVYIDDAS

-1078 RAITVNNQNFEMS
+1078 TAITVNNQNFEMS

-1597 AESIYSFLVTNGRT
+1597 AESTYSFLVTSSRT
-1611 LEARFVPLDTCD
+1611 LEAKFVPLDTCD
-1623 IEPVPTKPGVVDK
+1623 IEPIPTKPGVVDK

>member
-88 ANISEIESID
+88 ANISEIEPID
-98 IEQTNE
+98 IGNASEGILDTQSE
-104 DSESTIDL
+104 DTSATRETI
-112 QSTGITPVGETVG
+112 G
-125 DAMVYYTQKW
+125 DPMVYYTQKW
-135 LNQEYGNVPGFG
+135 LNQEYGNIPGFG

-438 NRSAIAADCAT
+438 NRPAIAADCAT

-500 IYQTSARKDTYFTP
+500 IYQTSAREDEYFTP

-536 TIIYFAVDFDAMDYQ
+536 TIIYFAVDFDAMDHQ

-647 SGRDQG
+647 SGRDHG
-653 VSELEELVTDNTFD
+653 VAKLEDSNEPV
-667 TNFGSAEDDILYGP
+667 AEDFILNYGEPASDKVVGP
-681 TVNIMGKEVPLF
+681 TVNIFGVNVPLF
-693 QINLSF
+693 EIEIGLETDSNDLIKINNNIKDQTCEITIGVKTDTTDPNVKNKEYAEIKSF
-699 DLKVAQ
+699 VNALGRQTTTQTWNNFQKLRSKFNKV
-705 IETRQDINTGN
+705 
-716 IEVLMGINVYGK
+716 
-728 ESETTGSREKAEKYK
+728 
-743 EAYRNTKALIRSLGH
+743 NTK
-758 NPQEVNNKLKDFKGS
+758 F
-773 LYDRGTKVGF
+773 GF
-783 DFNSY
+783 DFDMY
-788 VVGYM
+788 RVGYAKFSYR
-793 TIDKYGKIIESG
+793 TGELELIEG
-805 VGFIGTTKGSVSYP
+805 GLGLIAETTASLKKP
-819 IVPTIYF
+819 IVPLVYLRLDI
-826 KLQIEGSML
+826 IGSFEA
-835 GSLKLVLQETGQTS
+835 GLKLVAEDSMLTINGDLE
-849 AFGNLDFS
+849 FS
-857 VRPSLGIEGNL
+857 VEPRLGFQIGC
-868 IVASA
+868 SA
-873 YVGLSGELS
+873 IHVYSGFSGELGCKMRVPMTS
-882 CSVEF
+882 LEENFSIFFQGKGFIETIVLGQKNYANLEF
-887 PFKSFSDSFEAKL
+887 
-900 NATAFF
+900 T
-906 EWSALAWWGARY
+906 
-918 DWKFYEQPIYPRST
+918 PIELYPRQQL
-932 SNSLYV
+932 NSKYSIARN
-938 TQDDLQFI
+938 DFKPI
-946 APLNP
+946 APLPKNNN
-951 EMCSRSSNNLDA
+951 RLISNDPNT
-963 FKEAMQIYAKPKI
+963 FKKNIQVYAAPKI
-976 ASLGN
+976 VSLSDGR
-981 EKMFMVYIDDAS
+981 MFMVYIDDAS

-1078 RAITVNNQNFEMS
+1078 TAITVNNQNFEMS

-1175 ELFCFNGTQTAQL
+1175 ELFCFNGSQTTQL

-1376 NNDIVQN
+1376 NNDIVQD

-1400 PFTMSNSISRAD
+1400 PFTLSNSISRAD

-1546 DYLINVH
+1546 DYLINVQT
-1553 AGTQG
+1553 GTQG

-1663 LIPDKYDFAFGTGT
+1663 LIPDKYDYAFGTGT

-1735 QDGTID
+1735 KDGTID